1 MSHRMVT
8 TDPVTGHD
16 IRGLERS
23 PCTIERGSEDELAIY
38 FESEESKRAYM
49 DIPIEHPIDHHINL
63 DNPTNIMIDEG

>member
-23 PCTIERGSEDELAIY
+23 PRIIERGSEDELAIY